1 MDINEI
7 RVDIE
12 DLIISS
18 SDDSISTDDLKNAN
32 GSLENVGYT
41 SLNYMTV
48 LVGLEQKFGITIDPY
63 EEPSFLESVNTIT
76 DYVCDQLGI
85 K

>member
-7 RVDIE
+7 RADIE
-12 DLIISS
+12 GLIISS
-18 SDDSISTDDLKNAN
+18 SDDSISIDDLKNAN

-76 DYVCDQLGI
+76 NYVCDQLGI